1 MQQGSINMSGVIVY
15 VAIAFGLIFFIA
27 LISYFIWRNG
37 NKNKQT
43 NTLPAPDSD
52 LIKPSQL
59 IESISEGIIAI
70 NESGMIKLINPA
82 CAKMLGWSQTDALNL
97 DYRSIFIFVDEDGKP
112 ANIVDPITEA
122 IRNNK
127 SMNQDVRVKGQ
138 NGEIVEL
145 NLSVSLAEGANK
157 AAVVVARDVSEIN
170 RQQRQRAEFI
180 STASHEMRTPVAA
193 IEGYI
198 SLALNE
204 KVATVD
210 DKAKEF
216 LNRAHEAT
224 QHLGALFRDLLT
236 ASKSEDGR
244 LENHPEPIDIKNFLK
259 KLSEDMKFTTD
270 KKGLKL
276 DFATS
281 DTGNVSPIYYVLADQ
296 ERLREVLVNIVDNA
310 IKFTEKGSITVA
322 LTGDTDSITISIS
335 DTGVGISEEELPHLF
350 EKFYRIDNSETRSI
364 GGTGLG
370 LFICKQIVAL
380 YNGRIWAESTYGQG
394 STFFI
399 QLPRLEPTR
408 AASLLGNDEQPKTEP
423 GTLVTSTIAEL
434 AHQSRQAAKINSEQP
449 TNKH

>member
-1 MQQGSINMSGVIVY
+1 MQQGSINLSGGFIY
-15 VAIAFGLIFFIA
+15 VAIAFCLLIFVGV
-27 LISYFIWRNG
+27 ISYFVWLST
-37 NKNKQT
+37 KKSHKAVV
-43 NTLPAPDSD
+43 APPTDSD

-59 IESISEGIIAI
+59 IESISEGIVAI
-70 NESGMIKLINPA
+70 DESGLVKLINPA
-82 CAKMLGWSQTDALNL
+82 CAKMLGWTQTDALNL

-112 ANIVDPITEA
+112 AQVVDPITEA
-122 IRNNK
+122 IRSNK
-127 SMNQDVRVKGQ
+127 SVNRDVCVKGHE
-138 NGEIVEL
+138 GELVEI
-145 NLSVSLAEGANK
+145 NLSIAIADGPHK
-157 AAVVVARDVSEIN
+157 AAVVVARDVSEFN

-210 DKAKEF
+210 DKAKDF

-244 LENHPEPIDIKNFLK
+244 LENHPEPIDIKDFLR
-259 KLSEDMKFTTD
+259 KLSQDMKFTTD

-276 DFATS
+276 DFTTA
-281 DTGNVSPIYYVLADQ
+281 DTGNVSPIYYVLVDQ

-310 IKFTEKGSITVA
+310 IKFTEKGSITLG
-322 LTGDTDSITISIS
+322 LTGDTETVTISVS

-370 LFICKQIVAL
+370 LFICKQIVSL

-408 AASLLGNDEQPKTEP
+408 AASLLGGEDQQKTEP
-423 GTLVTSTIAEL
+423 GTLVTTTIAEL
-434 AHQSRQAAKINSEQP
+434 AHQSRKAASRNNE
-449 TNKH
+449 